1 MFSKTHFAS
10 PEQHFD
16 FFIERF
22 IIFSNRFEIS
32 VRNFWKFS
40 AKSSARLSK
49 LHSTCVNEYFQR
61 YIAIWKKLHCFH
73 HFWTLSKK
81 VADKW
86 RKKLAWFS
94 YLLCTCTEG
103 NLEEKQTSRFKHG
116 FIFIFWSWIFQNW
129 ILRVQRVITRKLP
142 FSKQQVF
149 FPTTVGFRASLFWS
163 LAKNSCTFVK
173 TAFCVF
179 RGSFCSERNYR
190 QKNIFFE
197 ISRGFTL
204 KTDLITVH
212 IFSSSQTLRRENPF
226 FEWKFTAWLSKLPS
240 TRTSNHFQEKKS
252 SQRIHFLVT
261 SPDSGQN
268 NFGSIENFFWSF
280 VKTAFCISRRS
291 PFCFRFWTFFAYTF
305 SISEQEMFGFLA
317 QKFWQCFRNCTLRV
331 QTNIL
336 CKKWYLKKNI
346 NTLITFGL

>member
-103 NLEEKQTSRFKHG
+103 NLEEKQTSRLKHG
-116 FIFIFWSWIFQNW
+116 FFFIFWSWIFQNW
-129 ILRVQRVITRKLP
+129 ILRVQRIITRKLP

-179 RGSFCSERNYR
+179 RGSSCSERNYW
-190 QKNIFFE
+190 QK
-197 ISRGFTL
+197 
-204 KTDLITVH
+204 K
-212 IFSSSQTLRRENPF
+212 
-226 FEWKFTAWLSKLPS
+226 
-240 TRTSNHFQEKKS
+240 
-252 SQRIHFLVT
+252 
-261 SPDSGQN
+261 
-268 NFGSIENFFWSF
+268 
-280 VKTAFCISRRS
+280 
-291 PFCFRFWTFFAYTF
+291 TFF
-305 SISEQEMFGFLA
+305 
-317 QKFWQCFRNCTLRV
+317 
-331 QTNIL
+331 
-336 CKKWYLKKNI
+336 LKSAGD
-346 NTLITFGL
+346 LH

>member
-1 MFSKTHFAS
+1 MFSNTHFAS

-22 IIFSNRFEIS
+22 KIFSNRFEIS

-49 LHSTCVNEYFQR
+49 LHSTCINEYFQI

-73 HFWTLSKK
+73 HFWTFSKK

-103 NLEEKQTSRFKHG
+103 NLEEKQTSRLKHG
-116 FIFIFWSWIFQNW
+116 FFFILWSWIFQNW
-129 ILRVQRVITRKLP
+129 ILRVQRIITRKLP

-149 FPTTVGFRASLFWS
+149 FPTTVGFRASFFWS

-190 QKNIFFE
+190 QKNIFFWNQSG
-197 ISRGFTL
+197 IYIKNWFDLRAHFFFFT
-204 KTDLITVH
+204 
-212 IFSSSQTLRRENPF
+212 N
-226 FEWKFTAWLSKLPS
+226 FTQ
-240 TRTSNHFQEKKS
+240 RKS
-252 SQRIHFLVT
+252 VFRMKIYGVV
-261 SPDSGQN
+261 
-268 NFGSIENFFWSF
+268 
-280 VKTAFCISRRS
+280 VKTAFYAYKQSFPGEKKFPKNPFFSNIS
-291 PFCFRFWTFFAYTF
+291 
-305 SISEQEMFGFLA
+305 G
-317 QKFWQCFRNCTLRV
+317 LRAE
-331 QTNIL
+331 
-336 CKKWYLKKNI
+336 
-346 NTLITFGL
+346 